1 MPLFEYRCPLCNA
14 HFERLTDD
22 AHKDEQRH
30 YPCGVV
36 AARLPAAPMFT
47 VKGFNAKSSYGL
59 K

>member
-1 MPLFEYRCPLCNA
+1 MCNT

-36 AARLPAAPMFT
+36 AARLPAGPAFS
-47 VKGFNAKSSYGL
+47 VKGFSAKNLYGPHDQIGF
-59 K
+59 KK